1 MKIIFVS
8 HASSL
13 TGAPKVVFE
22 LAKIFASQHE
32 VILITKK
39 DGPLLQQSLQ
49 DNPEEIEYVNI
60 NNSHEVRLS
69 PFEEKVETAKSLI
82 ERYKPDLVYVNSVAS
97 GEWVVAARTCGVKN
111 IFHVHEMRDEC
122 LSLLRV
128 RCATLDIMDYVDLLV
143 CVSQDVERDAREFFD
158 SMPSQCVIV
167 DHFFDCEK
175 ILNQAKIE
183 QPLPKNA
190 KGEIIDRT
198 QPIVCA
204 CGVASHRKGT
214 DLFFETARQ
223 LPHLQ
228 FLWIGKWQ
236 ASGLPENPAEK
247 SYLTEKLDNFFISG
261 EVTNPYFYLN
271 LADLFVLCSRED
283 PQPLIVFEA
292 LILGKQSVCFSASGG
307 SRFILDRFGYV
318 LHGEPKVERLVAF
331 IDRLFTS
338 SNRTLDTQQWIDFGQ
353 SAIIH
358 KYDKSGVLSEFE
370 SIIQPILGTK

>member
-39 DGPLLQQSLQ
+39 DGPLLQQALQ
-49 DNPEEIEYVNI
+49 DNPEDIQYVNI

-69 PFEEKVETAKSLI
+69 PFEEKVETAKGLI
-82 ERYKPDLVYVNSVAS
+82 EQYKPDLVYVNSVAS
-97 GEWVVAARTCGVKN
+97 GEWVIAARTCGVKN

-128 RCATLDIMDYVDLLV
+128 RCATLDIMDYVDLLI
-143 CVSQDVERDAREFFD
+143 CVSKDVERDAREFFD

-190 KGEIIDRT
+190 KGEIINRN

-214 DLFFETARQ
+214 DLFFEAARQ

-228 FLWIGKWQ
+228 FLWIGKWH
-236 ASGLPENPAEK
+236 ATGLPENPVEK
-247 SYLTEKLDNFFISG
+247 IYLADKLDNFFISG

-292 LILGKQSVCFSASGG
+292 LILGKQSVCFSESGG
-307 SRFILDRFGYV
+307 SRFILDRYGYV
-318 LHGEPKVERLVAF
+318 LHGEPSVERLVSYLNRMFANPG
-331 IDRLFTS
+331 DRPFQPGWQ
-338 SNRTLDTQQWIDFGQ
+338 DTMQ
-353 SAIIH
+353 SIVIEQYG
-358 KYDKSGVLSEFE
+358 KQGVLSKFE
-370 SIIQPILGTK
+370 KLFKM

>member
-13 TGAPKVVFE
+13 TGAPKVLFE
-22 LAKIFASQHE
+22 LAKIFASQHD
-32 VILITKK
+32 VILATKK
-39 DGPLLQQSLQ
+39 DGPLLQQAL
-49 DNPEEIEYVNI
+49 EENSEGIQYFNI

-69 PFEEKVETAKSLI
+69 PFEEKVDTAKAFI
-82 ERYKPDLVYVNSVAS
+82 EEHQPDLVYVNSVAS
-97 GEWVVAARTCGVKN
+97 GEWVVASRLCGVKN

-128 RCATLDIMDYVDLLV
+128 RCATLDIMEYVDLLI
-143 CVSQDVERDAREFFD
+143 CVSKDVERDVREFFD

-190 KGEIIDRT
+190 KGEIINRN

-204 CGVASHRKGT
+204 CGVGSHRKGT
-214 DLFFETARQ
+214 DIFFETARQ
-223 LPHLQ
+223 LPHIQ
-228 FLWIGKWQ
+228 FLWIGKWHVT
-236 ASGLPENPAEK
+236 GLPENPAEK
-247 SYLTEKLDNFFISG
+247 SYISEKLDNFFISG
-261 EVTNPYFYLN
+261 EVKNPYFYLD

-292 LILGKQSVCFSASGG
+292 LILGNQSVCFSSSGG
-307 SRFILDRFGYV
+307 SRFILDKYGYV
-318 LHGEPKVERLVAF
+318 LHGEPSVERLVSCINQMFPAPDF
-331 IDRLFTS
+331 KIFKPEWQQAMQRLLIET
-338 SNRTLDTQQWIDFGQ
+338 
-353 SAIIH
+353 
-358 KYDKSGVLSEFE
+358 YDKQGVLSKFE
-370 SIIQPILGTK
+370 NLMQSIT

>member
-32 VILITKK
+32 VILATKK
-39 DGPLLQQSLQ
+39 DGPLLQQAIQ
-49 DNPEEIEYVNI
+49 DNSEGIQYFNI

-69 PFEEKVETAKSLI
+69 PFEEKVETAKAFI
-82 ERYKPDLVYVNSVAS
+82 QQHQPDLVYVNSVAS
-97 GEWVVAARTCGVKN
+97 GEWVVASRLCGVKN

-128 RCATLDIMDYVDLLV
+128 RCATLDIMDYVDLLI
-143 CVSQDVERDAREFFD
+143 CVSKDVERDVREFFD
-158 SMPSQCVIV
+158 SMPPQCVIV

-175 ILNQAKIE
+175 ILNQAKVE
-183 QPLPKNA
+183 ETLPKNA
-190 KGEIIDRT
+190 KGEIIDRN

-228 FLWIGKWQ
+228 FLWIGKWH
-236 ASGLPENPAEK
+236 ATGLPENPAEK
-247 SYLTEKLDNFFISG
+247 RYISEKLDNFFVSG

-292 LILGKQSVCFSASGG
+292 LILGKQSVCFSSSGG
-307 SRFILDRFGYV
+307 SRLILDKYGYV
-318 LHGEPKVERLVAF
+318 LHGEPSVECLVSCISQICPAP
-331 IDRLFTS
+331 
-338 SNRTLDTQQWIDFGQ
+338 DFQMFQPGWQETMQ
-353 SAIIH
+353 SAVTEI
-358 KYDKSGVLSEFE
+358 YDKLGVLSKFE
-370 SIIQPILGTK
+370 NLIQSIR

>member
-32 VILITKK
+32 VILATKK
-39 DGPLLQQSLQ
+39 DGPLLQQALQ
-49 DNPEEIEYVNI
+49 ENLEGIQYFNI

-69 PFEEKVETAKSLI
+69 PFEEKVETAKAFI
-82 ERYKPDLVYVNSVAS
+82 RQHQPDLVYVNSVAS
-97 GEWVVAARTCGVKN
+97 GEWVVASRLCEVKN

-128 RCATLDIMDYVDLLV
+128 RCATLDIMNYVDLLI
-143 CVSQDVERDAREFFD
+143 CVSKDVERDVRDFFD
-158 SMPSQCVIV
+158 SMPPQYVIV
-167 DHFFDCEK
+167 NHFFDCEK
-175 ILNQAKIE
+175 ILNQAKVE
-183 QPLPKNA
+183 ETLPKNA
-190 KGEIIDRT
+190 KGEIIDKN

-214 DLFFETARQ
+214 DIFFETARQ
-223 LPHLQ
+223 LSHLQ

-236 ASGLPENPAEK
+236 AMGLPENPAEK
-247 SYLTEKLDNFFISG
+247 RYIAEKLDNFFISG

-292 LILGKQSVCFSASGG
+292 LILGKQTVCFSSSGG
-307 SRFILDRFGYV
+307 SRLILDKYGYV
-318 LHGEPKVERLVAF
+318 LHGEPSVDRLVSYISQICPAP
-331 IDRLFTS
+331 
-338 SNRTLDTQQWIDFGQ
+338 
-353 SAIIH
+353 
-358 KYDKSGVLSEFE
+358 EFQ
-370 SIIQPILGTK
+370 IFKPGWQGT

>member
-22 LAKIFASQHE
+22 LAKIFAGQHE
-32 VILITKK
+32 VILATKK
-39 DGPLLQQSLQ
+39 DGPLLQQALQ
-49 DNPEEIEYVNI
+49 ENSEGIQYFNI

-69 PFEEKVETAKSLI
+69 PFEEKVETAKAFI
-82 ERYKPDLVYVNSVAS
+82 RQHQPDLVYVNSVAS
-97 GEWVVAARTCGVKN
+97 GEWVVASRLCNVKN

-128 RCATLDIMDYVDLLV
+128 RCATLDIMDYVDLLI
-143 CVSQDVERDAREFFD
+143 CVSKDVERDVREFFD
-158 SMPSQCVIV
+158 SMPPQCVIV

-175 ILNQAKIE
+175 ILNQAKVE

-190 KGEIIDRT
+190 KGDIINRN
-198 QPIVCA
+198 QLIVCA

-236 ASGLPENPAEK
+236 ATGLPENPAEK
-247 SYLTEKLDNFFISG
+247 RYIAEKLDNFFISG

-292 LILGKQSVCFSASGG
+292 LILGKQSVCFSSSGG
-307 SRFILDRFGYV
+307 SRFILDRHGYV
-318 LHGEPKVERLVAF
+318 LHGEPTV
-331 IDRLFTS
+331 DRLISFISLTLKS
-338 SNRTLDTQQWIDFGQ
+338 SDDSSCVPKWINYLQ
-353 SAIIH
+353 ASIIKKH
-358 KYDKSGVLSEFE
+358 DKSQRLPDFE
-370 SIIQPILGTK
+370 RIIELVVCV

>member
-32 VILITKK
+32 VILATKK
-39 DGPLLQQSLQ
+39 DGPLLQQALQ
-49 DNPEEIEYVNI
+49 ENLEGIQYFNI

-69 PFEEKVETAKSLI
+69 PFEEKVETAKAFI
-82 ERYKPDLVYVNSVAS
+82 RQHQPDLVYVNSVAS
-97 GEWVVAARTCGVKN
+97 GEWVVASRLCEVKN

-128 RCATLDIMDYVDLLV
+128 RCATLDIMNYVDLLI
-143 CVSQDVERDAREFFD
+143 CVSKDVERDVRDFFD
-158 SMPSQCVIV
+158 SMPPQYVIV
-167 DHFFDCEK
+167 NHFFDCEK
-175 ILNQAKIE
+175 ILNQAKVE
-183 QPLPKNA
+183 ETLPKNA
-190 KGEIIDRT
+190 KGEIIDKN

-214 DLFFETARQ
+214 DIFFETARQ
-223 LPHLQ
+223 LSHLQ

-236 ASGLPENPAEK
+236 AMGLPENPAEK
-247 SYLTEKLDNFFISG
+247 RYIAEKLDNFFISG

-292 LILGKQSVCFSASGG
+292 LILGKQTVCFSSSGG
-307 SRFILDRFGYV
+307 SRLILDKYGYV
-318 LHGEPKVERLVAF
+318 LHGEPSVDRLVSYISQICPAPEF
-331 IDRLFTS
+331 QIFKPGWQGTMQNVVRE
-338 SNRTLDTQQWIDFGQ
+338 R
-353 SAIIH
+353 
-358 KYDKSGVLSEFE
+358 YDKLGVLSRFE
-370 SIIQPILGTK
+370 NLIHSIR